1 MEDVTAKMAHILGMF
16 IACDDFREKAD
27 GLAGLEGLPAEP
39 HRSEDMQKAM
49 ELLADLMAGRIRCH
63 RKETAAP

>member
-39 HRSEDMQKAM
+39 HRSSDMQEAM
-49 ELLADLMAGRIRCH
+49 ELLADLKAGRIRCL